1 MYNSIWTH
9 LTSIWN
15 KNKEWS
21 GKKTLSITFHSL
33 VSTTQNN
40 KYSRYRYF
48 VQRFEWFRAFLKTW
62 KCVHLDKIP
71 IFRKYLSEY
80 HLSNSHYFDVWYN
93 VTYCHVHN
101 WQKIKNIYTVSA
113 LSEYHLFINITCAS
127 LSINKPFNQFIVEFF
142 RCIYHYTLVLWLV
155 GIFQRSNN
163 IEGLLR
169 CWDRSLLSANLL
181 FSI

>member
-1 MYNSIWTH
+1 MVR
-9 LTSIWN
+9 L
-15 KNKEWS
+15 KRGEP
-21 GKKTLSITFHSL
+21 LCITFHSL

-40 KYSRYRYF
+40 KHSRYRYL
-48 VQRFEWFRAFLKTW
+48 VQRFEWFRAFLKNW
-62 KCVHLDKIP
+62 KCVHLDKIL

-93 VTYCHVHN
+93 VTYCHFHN
-101 WQKIKNIYTVSA
+101 WQKIKNIYTAVSA

-127 LSINKPFNQFIVEFF
+127 LSINKPFNQAIVEFS

-163 IEGLLR
+163 IEGLLQ
-169 CWDRSLLSANLL
+169 CWDRSLLSANLP